1 VGIICSMTTD
11 DVAIASDP
19 VTDADSRG
27 AIESLYRS
35 HFVRFVRVAAA
46 ITGDDALAHDA
57 VQDAFAIAL
66 RRHHGLR
73 RRASIEGWVWKI
85 VVNEAR
91 QQRRRATRRRDR
103 ETEPEGARNVAGPS
117 ATDPDASVRRAIAA
131 LPERQRTALFLRHY
145 ADLGYPQIAQAL
157 GVRVGTVSAT
167 LNAARTSMRRL
178 LEEDR

>member
-1 VGIICSMTTD
+1 VTTD
-11 DVAIASDP
+11 DATISAEPLTEALDP
-19 VTDADSRG
+19 S

-46 ITGDDALAHDA
+46 ITGDEALAHDA

-66 RRHHGLR
+66 RRHQGLR
-73 RRASIEGWVWKI
+73 RRASIEGWVWRI

-103 ETEPEGARNVAGPS
+103 ETDADGASRVAGP
-117 ATDPDASVRRAIAA
+117 TVGDPDAAVRRAISA
-131 LPERQRTALFLRHY
+131 LPDRQRTALFLRHY
-145 ADLGYPQIAQAL
+145 ADLDYPQIAEAL

-178 LEEDR
+178 LEEER

>member
-1 VGIICSMTTD
+1 MTTD
-11 DVAIASDP
+11 DATIA
-19 VTDADSRG
+19 TDAMTVTDSRG

-35 HFVRFVRVAAA
+35 HFARFVRVAAA
-46 ITGDDALAHDA
+46 ITGDDGLAHDA

-91 QQRRRATRRRDR
+91 QQRRRSTRRRDR
-103 ETEPEGARNVAGPS
+103 ETELEGARKVAGP
-117 ATDPDASVRRAIAA
+117 ARTDPDVSVRRAIAV

-145 ADLGYPQIAQAL
+145 ADLDYPQIAQVL

-167 LNAARTSMRRL
+167 LNAARTSMRRQL
-178 LEEDR
+178 GEDR